1 MSRSSK
7 KGAFV
12 DQSLMKK
19 VLAAKEANSK
29 KPIKTW
35 SRRSSIFP
43 EFVSLNFSVYNGKS
57 FINVFVTEDMV
68 GHKLGEFVPTRTF
81 KQHSANNKA
90 AVAAKEATGGAK

>member
-29 KPIKTW
+29 KPIKT
-35 SRRSSIFP
+35 
-43 EFVSLNFSVYNGKS
+43 
-57 FINVFVTEDMV
+57 
-68 GHKLGEFVPTRTF
+68 
-81 KQHSANNKA
+81 
-90 AVAAKEATGGAK
+90 